1 MKLTFSSSK
10 LLVLRVFYHSN
21 GKRQPGQKSVLT
33 VECRCG
39 KPGHVAFC
47 VFGLFGKECGVCGNW
62 ELKKSTSVQ
71 NLLSRPCVCT
81 DDSPVERLL
90 VCGGLDCPGHSCD
103 MLE

>member
-1 MKLTFSSSK
+1 MG
-10 LLVLRVFYHSN
+10 N
-21 GKRQPGQKSVLT
+21 GNQGQKSVLR

-47 VFGLFGKECGVCGNW
+47 VFGLFGKECGICGNW
-62 ELKKSTSVQ
+62 ELKMSTSVQ
-71 NLLSRPCVCT
+71 NLLSRPCVSA

-90 VCGGLDCPGHSCD
+90 DRGGLDCPGHLCD